1 MIMSNELFF
10 LIGGTVFVL
19 YIVFMAIWLHGPIGH
34 EKQRQLQL
42 TQIWNKVRALV
53 EKREADPQ
61 VIGLIQQFSE
71 LEVKREELRIK
82 ESGFLT
88 KWLASETSAKS
99 TPR

>member
-1 MIMSNELFF
+1 MDFCWARLLSDTVYGRILHRPEAAMIMSNELFF

-53 EKREADPQ
+53 EKREADPHT
-61 VIGLIQQFSE
+61 ISFI
-71 LEVKREELRIK
+71 
-82 ESGFLT
+82 
-88 KWLASETSAKS
+88 
-99 TPR
+99 